1 MPPLAFGK
9 NCRRPRTAR
18 MPARRSCIHTH
29 EHARWPRLEHGWSM
43 EPGGIPCAQCAMT
56 DCNEADEPAECLR
69 HRRRQGR
76 CFRQPRI
83 RPAFAAIGGHICT
96 AESLFQAYF
105 LYNDIGAYFNAL
117 ACMSVRV
124 KGRSAKVACRADN
137 DDWAYTSQ
145 TLQIPCRVWML
156 P

>member
-1 MPPLAFGK
+1 
-9 NCRRPRTAR
+9 
-18 MPARRSCIHTH
+18 
-29 EHARWPRLEHGWSM
+29 M